1 MLFSRRAL
9 ILTQPISLVRWL
21 NQLLL
26 AALMSLIIGAIW
38 WDVPGSDPQLLY
50 SDRPGFH
57 YAGAVLAPWP
67 VLLLTL
73 GEIGRERWSVHR
85 DIRDR
90 LYYRMVYFFTKVS
103 YCDVT
108 VASNFDLYSV
118 SEASYPQAML
128 VEIMYRSCEK
138 QCL

>member
-1 MLFSRRAL
+1 MLFFRRAL

-103 YCDVT
+103 YCHVT
-108 VASNFDLYSV
+108 VESNFDLTV
-118 SEASYPQAML
+118 W
-128 VEIMYRSCEK
+128 VRSLFHSHACGDNV
-138 QCL
+138 QIL